1 MNLPMMRHSVM
12 LAATVVGL
20 TAGSDDLKPDL
31 ARLQGE
37 DYGTLQVSGCVG
49 GGTYRECMRAQGWPL
64 RDACLDCRENP
75 GAMSQRMSVTTSCFI
90 QFPTSLFEMLF
101 RRCLYKCQSGA

>member
-31 ARLQGE
+31 AACKAKTMDVYRTVPLSE
-37 DYGTLQVSGCVG
+37 EKPAAYL
-49 GGTYRECMRAQGWPL
+49 RECMRAKGWPL
-64 RDACLDCRENP
+64 RDACLDRPQMWDSPDCYLR
-75 GAMSQRMSVTTSCFI
+75 
-90 QFPTSLFEMLF
+90 
-101 RRCLYKCQSGA
+101 

>member
-31 ARLQGE
+31 AACKAKTMELYKSA
-37 DYGTLQVSGCVG
+37 DVSEEEPTGN
-49 GGTYRECMRAQGWPL
+49 MRAEGWPL
-64 RDACLDCRENP
+64 RDACLDTRHRWGSPECYLR
-75 GAMSQRMSVTTSCFI
+75 
-90 QFPTSLFEMLF
+90 
-101 RRCLYKCQSGA
+101 

>member
-37 DYGTLQVSGCVG
+37 DYGCLQDSAPVRGETG
-49 GGTYRECMRAQGWPL
+49 
-64 RDACLDCRENP
+64 
-75 GAMSQRMSVTTSCFI
+75 
-90 QFPTSLFEMLF
+90 SLV
-101 RRCLYKCQSGA
+101 